1 MSLVKL
7 VKKIFNPNTKEYWD
21 NMYTSEISKGQVR
34 QDKSTLKIIPLLKDK
49 KNILDF
55 GSGPG
60 GNIKLLACNLTNK
73 NFYLSDYS
81 LKAIEFAQNNYLGN
95 RDTRGNSFYYFK
107 DIDSVSEKSFD
118 AILALEVLEHIID
131 YQELLNSLWNLLE
144 KSGILIISVPVK
156 GLRDRHR
163 EHVNHFTVR
172 SMFDILSKYSEW
184 VHISPRTHSHRSGIL
199 ACALFYIYKT

>member
-21 NMYTSEISKGQVR
+21 NMYTSEISEGQVR

-49 KNILDF
+49 KNLLDF

-73 NFYLSDYS
+73 NFYLLDYS

-118 AILALEVLEHIID
+118 AILVLEVLEHIID

-184 VHISPRTHSHRSGIL
+184 VHISPRTYSQRSGIL